1 MPHKDPVKK
10 KAYHQ
15 EYHKKNKNTTPEY
28 RAKVAAKARQKREAD
43 PLKYRVHVH
52 QFGVRKR
59 AMEAYKLSTITNESL
74 YNWLAEHNGKPC
86 PYCGK
91 ESSHIDHIIPLAKG
105 GEHSFENLQSIC
117 AICNYAKRD
126 LTEREFLEHIKLI
139 ASNIA

>member
-59 AMEAYKLSTITNESL
+59 AAEAYADSDITNDTL
-74 YNWLAEHNGKPC
+74 YQWLQEHNGKPC

-91 ESSHIDHIIPLAKG
+91 ESSHIDHRIPLAKG
-105 GEHSFENLQSIC
+105 DPHSLENLQSIC
-117 AICNYAKRD
+117 AICNYAKRYM
-126 LTEREFLEHIKLI
+126 TEDEFLDHVRTIV
-139 ASNIA
+139 AYVH